1 MAGLLD
7 VLTIGF
13 QSEGLKEFETELKK
27 TEKDLDEANKDVK
40 ALEQELKNLEKQGK
54 KDSAAY
60 KAVEKQ
66 LEEAREEVKKF
77 ENSVKVM
84 QGKSEFQL
92 LKLKNNFMKLTKTVA
107 KFAAVGIAVK
117 KSMQFYEEAEQLD
130 FLAQKAGVA
139 VEALQRLGNASQR
152 YGGTTEGTAGTIETL
167 RGHYTDIKT
176 GKASDEVKKY
186 GSLFT
191 DNPEQTLENIAKK
204 METMKSETEKWDF
217 ANSIGIDEGTTRLL
231 VQGVDRYREEL
242 KRTSK
247 YKLYTK
253 EDIERMKDYQQIQTD
268 IRMGIQRIWTTV
280 ARLLLP
286 SLTVVAKAI
295 RAVTDWL
302 AEHEGAVKIAA
313 VFIGIAAAIG
323 AVTGAVKILNAAL
336 KLLAANKVVLIFM
349 AIAAAVTFVIA
360 LIQDFIVLLQGGESV
375 IGKALEKCGVDVD
388 KFRQNCLNFFNA
400 IKEGVINAIEWFKSL
415 GGKIAEFGKKLKSL
429 WDNLPEP
436 LKRAIG
442 MVNPFTTFSTITT
455 GKQVIEHYNKNK
467 LNSVPQGAISTYNQ
481 TEAVNT
487 NNNNN
492 VTNINNARTKG
503 ETKIDK
509 VVINTQAADAQGVAR
524 DLQSAVNYY
533 DNGMAL

>member
-13 QSEGLKEFETELKK
+13 QSEGLKEFEAELKK
-27 TEKDLDEANKDVK
+27 TEKELDEAEKDVK
-40 ALEQELKNLEKQGK
+40 ALEKELKNLEKQGK

-107 KFAAVGIAVK
+107 KFAAVGVAVK

-204 METMKSETEKWDF
+204 METMKSETEKRDF

-253 EDIERMKDYQQIQTD
+253 EDIERMRDYQQIQTD
-268 IRMGIQRIWTTV
+268 IRMGIQRIWTTI

-286 SLTVVAKAI
+286 SLTSVAKAI
-295 RAVTDWL
+295 RAVTDWMS
-302 AEHEGAVKIAA
+302 EHEGAVKIAA
-313 VFIGIAAAIG
+313 TFIGIASAIG
-323 AVTGAVKILNAAL
+323 AVTGAVKILSFAL
-336 KLLAANKVVLIFM
+336 TILEAHPIVRTILIVSALITVLAK
-349 AIAAAVTFVIA
+349 
-360 LIQDFIVLLQGGESV
+360 LIQDIV
-375 IGKALEKCGVDVD
+375 IGIHGGNSAVFTL
-388 KFRQNCLNFFNA
+388 FRKLQKWIFD
-400 IKEGVINAIEWFKSL
+400 GIEWIKSL
-415 GGKIAEFGKKLKSL
+415 GDELDTISNKIPKLMKDLHGLYSF
-429 WDNLPEP
+429 
-436 LKRAIG
+436 KG
-442 MVNPFTTFSTITT
+442 FTVIST

-467 LNSVPQGAISTYNQ
+467 MNAVPQGAAATYNQ
-481 TEAVNT
+481 TQAINT

-492 VTNINNARTKG
+492 ITNINNARSKG

-509 VVINTQAADAQGVAR
+509 VVINTPATDAKSIISDMMNVT
-524 DLQSAVNYY
+524 NYY
-533 DNGMAL
+533 DDGMLLR